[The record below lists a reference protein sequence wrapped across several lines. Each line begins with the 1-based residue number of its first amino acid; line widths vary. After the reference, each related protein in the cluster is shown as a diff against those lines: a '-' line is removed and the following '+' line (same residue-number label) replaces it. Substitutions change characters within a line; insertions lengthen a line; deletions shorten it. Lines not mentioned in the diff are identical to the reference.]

1 MPERDQAAIE
11 ESKKKTT
18 AAMTIMDQQLAK
30 TTYLAGNEFS
40 YGDIP
45 VGIIAY
51 RYHQLVPER
60 PALPHFER
68 WYAAIAARKAFKDHV
83 AAVPLT

>member
-1 MPERDQAAIE
+1 MA
-11 ESKKKTT
+11 
-18 AAMTIMDQQLAK
+18 IMDAQLAK
-30 TTYLAGNEFS
+30 TQYLAGPEFS

-51 RYHQLVPER
+51 RFRQLVPER

-68 WYAAIAARKAFKDHV
+68 WYAAISARPAFKDHV
-83 AAVPLT
+83 ASVPLT